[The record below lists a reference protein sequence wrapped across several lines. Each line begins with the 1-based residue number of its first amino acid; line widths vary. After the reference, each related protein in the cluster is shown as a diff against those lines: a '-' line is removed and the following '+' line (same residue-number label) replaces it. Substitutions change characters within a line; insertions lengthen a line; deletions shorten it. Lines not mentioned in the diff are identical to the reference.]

1 MTNPTLPPMRR
12 RVRNLARAGCG
23 VSAVMLAATL
33 SMTIESP
40 QQVGAVGVNAGAV
53 SVVVPPGSPTA
64 GNLLSM
70 GGSATAFALSPPLGA
85 ACSGDS
91 ATGGFRVQTYMVP
104 SSVDPGTL
112 TFGLAGPLPAGSG
125 TNYRQPLFTSAGSS
139 WVNKT
144 TGVTTGQLIGLP
156 VLSFA
161 WVADVG
167 GITYLPAG
175 TYNVGFACTNGGAS
189 ATQLD
194 RYWNTQL
201 TIAAS
206 AADVPAGLAWTV
218 IPATTP
224 TTTTTTAATT
234 TTTVAGATT
243 TTVAGA
249 TTTTVRSGSTTTT
262 TTTTTAAGGS
272 TTTVAVNTT
281 LFGSGAGSGGGFTGG
296 TIVSTGSSPTQI
308 IVWAILL
315 LVFGRMALLLGRPL
329 RVLPPRS
336 Q

>member
-1 MTNPTLPPMRR
+1 MTSPTLPPMRR
-12 RVRNLARAGCG
+12 RVRNLARAACG
-23 VSAVMLAATL
+23 VSAVMLAASV
-33 SMTIESP
+33 SMSIESP
-40 QQVGAVGVNAGAV
+40 QQVGAAGVNAGAV

-112 TFGLAGPLPAGSG
+112 TFGIAGPLPSGSG
-125 TNYRQPLFTSAGSS
+125 TNYSQPLFTSAGSS

-144 TGVTTGQLIGLP
+144 TAVTTGQLIGLP

-175 TYNVGFACTNGGAS
+175 TYNVGFACTMGGAS

-194 RYWNTQL
+194 KYWNTQL

-206 AADVPAGLAWTV
+206 AGDVPAGLVWTV
-218 IPATTP
+218 TPATTP

-249 TTTTVRSGSTTTT
+249 TTTTVRSGATTTT
-262 TTTTTAAGGS
+262 TTTSTTPAGGS

-281 LFGSGAGSGGGFTGG
+281 LFGSGGGFTGG